1 MDKILKGV
9 HDFRTKE
16 YPKNRKFYEQ
26 LAADHQKPRAL
37 FITCSDS
44 RVLPNVIT
52 QTVPGEL
59 FQIRN
64 AGNLIPPF
72 GASMGGEVATI
83 EYAVSVLKVKNIIV
97 CGHSQCGAIKAL
109 VEGKVPD
116 DMLGLKAWFHHAE
129 ATRKIMQIKH
139 RRKRA
144 AERLQAVTEENVLNS
159 IRRCRPLPIW
169 SRLPSKLLRCQ
180 SANRAKG
187 KSVDAVPSLCLLP
200 SLGQANESSWLR
212 ACEDHDAELKR
223 AGYWGCQRG
232 FKS

>member
-144 AERLQAVTEENVLNS
+144 AERLQAVTEENVLVQLNHLS
-159 IRRCRPLPIW
+159 THPCVAAGIAAGQLKVFGWYYDIATGVV
-169 SRLPSKLLRCQ
+169 KQ
-180 SANRAKG
+180 FDQKMSAFTDLEQVAIETSPMPVR
-187 KSVDAVPSLCLLP
+187 
-200 SLGQANESSWLR
+200 Q
-212 ACEDHDAELKR
+212 
-223 AGYWGCQRG
+223 
-232 FKS
+232 